1 MTRQTITRAEVHFR
15 LGLLAGSALLTLL
28 VMSLSSA
35 GATDHIARDGAYT
48 VRSGDTLF
56 SIARRHGVDWRA
68 LAEANGLT
76 DANHIEVGQV
86 LQVTDIARGHA
97 ADGTHANP
105 QPRTNGSAQANGA
118 NGARNPRVVPMLP
131 PEDEVLAPAPRRPV
145 IDASPVLSSSIPVVA
160 EGRRYPNVPV
170 ETTVSELIA
179 VSPLA
184 LATSL
189 SELISDETID
199 QLRQLGFAL
208 VPPSVIEEATG
219 LGVALDPATI
229 SVRVTVPPSLR
240 RTRAQ
245 AILGTDFDE
254 STIRVYPSNFAVG
267 TTVGLVVTDDLN
279 GGQDPRGQLAL
290 AGFANLGGLRGV
302 NLDYSGTYTFTGG
315 DTQFRRGP
323 LVAFVDDPER
333 VLRYSAGDLVTAQPR
348 LAGSRALLGVGL
360 DRSYVEL
367 QPTRIV
373 RPTGRRSF
381 VLERE
386 ATVEIYANDALVSRF
401 VSPPGPID
409 LTDIPL
415 ANITNNVRIVVEDSL
430 GRRELDSF
438 SLASDLSLLS
448 VGLDE
453 FSVSLGVLRD
463 ETLSGFDYSSDIVAS
478 AFYTR
483 GLTEQITASAHIAYT
498 PLVTNAGASLAFGGL
513 GGVFLLEGAL
523 SESDFSGSGY
533 AASLT
538 FRADGILPGVNDAL
552 TFGLDHTSE
561 DYATISDTGAFGNLR
576 YDLAVDYRFDLSSSI
591 QAGLGVNASERYG
604 VSGTDR
610 LVTLSLSR
618 RFDFFQIGLS
628 ARYGETALGNDVSG
642 VFLSLS
648 RIFGPR
654 TFGIASYD
662 TRTRTSR
669 AEFARSRGIRVPDYN
684 YRVSVEDTDGDTRV
698 SGRVGYSH
706 SRYEADLNAVSRI
719 NAPSGSSGDTVTARL
734 QSGFG
739 YADGTF
745 GIGRD
750 PGRGFFMVRRHPT
763 LSDARL
769 DVRRGSLSGQVAAT
783 GERFGPVLTRADL
796 PYRPV
801 TFSVG
806 VVNAPIGY
814 DTGDTVF
821 GTLPGARSGVVVTV
835 GRDAF
840 RTAIATL
847 SFEGAPLELAYGR
860 LIALATG
867 EEQTVFTNRAGRVA
881 LPNLEPGRYRVEF
894 TERAVGFEFE
904 IADNDEVFLN
914 LGSIA
919 LEP

>member
-1 MTRQTITRAEVHFR
+1 MAHHHDEAARKPRRI
-15 LGLLAGSALLTLL
+15 GLLAGSALFTLL
-28 VMSLSSA
+28 VACLPSA
-35 GATDHIARDGAYT
+35 VAADHIARPGAY
-48 VRSGDTLF
+48 VVQPGDTLF
-56 SIARRHGVDWRA
+56 SIARRHGLDWRA
-68 LAEANGLT
+68 LAQANGLT
-76 DANHIEVGQV
+76 NADHIEAGQT
-86 LQVTDIARGHA
+86 LQVSGVQPAPASPLSNNPAAR
-97 ADGTHANP
+97 
-105 QPRTNGSAQANGA
+105 QANGDG
-118 NGARNPRVVPMLP
+118 GARNQRVVPMMP
-131 PEDEVLAPAPRRPV
+131 PEDEVLTPAPRRPV
-145 IDASPVLSSSIPVVA
+145 IDAAPILSSSIPVVA
-160 EGRRYPNVPV
+160 EGRRFPNVPV
-170 ETTVSELIA
+170 ETTVSELMA
-179 VSPLA
+179 VAPLA
-184 LATSL
+184 LAISL
-189 SELISDETID
+189 SDLISDETID
-199 QLRQLGFAL
+199 RLRQLGSAL
-208 VPPSVIEEATG
+208 VPPSVVSDATG
-219 LGVALDPATI
+219 LGVELDPSTI
-229 SVRVTVPPSLR
+229 SVRVTVPPQLR

-245 AILGTDFDE
+245 SIMGADFDE
-254 STIRVYPSNFAVG
+254 RTIRVYPSNFAVG
-267 TTVGLVVTDDLN
+267 TTVGLVVSDDLN
-279 GGQDPRGQLAL
+279 GGQDPRGQLAF
-290 AGFANLGGLRGV
+290 AGFANLGGPRGV
-302 NLDYSGTYTFTGG
+302 NLDYSGTYAFTGS

-463 ETLSGFDYSSDIVAS
+463 ETLSGFDYSSDLVAS

-483 GLTEQITASAHIAYT
+483 GLTDQITATAHIAYT

-513 GGVFLLEGAL
+513 GGVFLLEGAV
-523 SESDFSGSGY
+523 SDSDFSGSGY

-538 FRADGILPGVNDAL
+538 FRADAIIPGVNDTL
-552 TFGLDHTSE
+552 TFAIDHTSE
-561 DYATISDTGAFGNLR
+561 DYATISDTAAFGNLR
-576 YDLAVDYRFDLSSSI
+576 YDLAADYRFDLTPSV
-591 QAGLGVNASERYG
+591 QVGLGVNASERYG

-642 VFLSLS
+642 AFLSIS
-648 RIFGPR
+648 RIFGTR

-662 TRTRTSR
+662 TRSRTSR
-669 AEFARSRGIRVPDYN
+669 AEFSRSRGIDVPNYN
-684 YRVSVEDTDGDTRV
+684 YRLSVEDTDGDTRV

-719 NAPSGSSGDTVTARL
+719 NAPSGTSGDTVTARL
-734 QSGFG
+734 QSGIG

-763 LSDARL
+763 LSDARIEL
-769 DVRRGSLSGQVAAT
+769 RRGSLSSQPAAD
-783 GERFGPVLTRADL
+783 GERLGPVLARADL

-806 VVNAPIGY
+806 VLNAPIGY
-814 DTGDTVF
+814 DAGDTVF

-847 SFEGAPLELAYGR
+847 LIDGEPLELAYGR
-860 LIALATG
+860 LTRISTG
-867 EEQTVFTNRAGRVA
+867 EEQAVFTNRAGRVA

-894 TERAVGFEFE
+894 TERSLRFEFDVAE
-904 IADNDEVFLN
+904 DDEVFLN